1 VLSIRMV
8 FNYRRLK
15 DQRIEFL
22 SFAAIGAVGLAI
34 NAAVIFAAVKY
45 FGVYYLIAKCVAAG
59 FTFAFNFLAR
69 RQMLFVRRAPRDQKQ
84 HDYDR

>member
-1 VLSIRMV
+1 MSGLIVGYVLSIRMV

-22 SFAAIGAVGLAI
+22 SFAAIGSVGLGI

-45 FGVYYLIAKCVAAG
+45 FGIYYLVAKCVAAG
-59 FTFAFNFLAR
+59 FTFLFNFFAR
-69 RQMLFVRRAPRDQKQ
+69 RQMLFVRRSP
-84 HDYDR
+84 